1 MAISL
6 GYAAAAPTGANGA
19 TGVISV
25 NFTTEVEAVDITHRG
40 NGAAGVGSAFRVAT
54 GGFVTR
60 TVEIE
65 CLDAS
70 AVMTALAQAGS
81 GYAVV
86 NVTENQPL
94 EGPVTFTVTAREV

>member
-6 GYAAAAPTGANGA
+6 GYAAGTPTGVNGA
-19 TGVISV
+19 TGIISV
-25 NFTTEVEAVDITHRG
+25 NFTEEVEGIDITHRG
-40 NGAAGVGSAFRVAT
+40 NATSVADAFRVAT

-65 CLDAS
+65 CLDATT
-70 AVMTALAQAGS
+70 VMTNLTKAGS

-86 NVTENQPL
+86 SVAENQPL
-94 EGPVTFTVTAREV
+94 DGPITYTVTCKEV

>member
-6 GYAAAAPTGANGA
+6 GYAAAGPTGVNGA

-25 NFTTEVEAVDITHRG
+25 NFTEEVEAIDITHRG
-40 NGAAGVGSAFRVAT
+40 SATSVADAFRVAT

-65 CLDAS
+65 CLDATT
-70 AVMTALAQAGS
+70 VMANLVQAGS

-86 NVTENQPL
+86 SVAENQPL
-94 EGPVTFTVTAREV
+94 DGPITYTVTCKEV

>member
-6 GYAAAAPTGANGA
+6 GRTGGSPTGANGA

-25 NFTTEVEAVDITHRG
+25 TFSQEAEAIDITHRG
-40 NGAAGVGSAFRVAT
+40 NASSVADAFKVAT

-65 CLDAS
+65 CLDATS
-70 AVMTALAQAGS
+70 VVTALAQAGS
-81 GYAVV
+81 GYAVMS
-86 NVTENQPL
+86 VTENQPL
-94 EGPVTFTVTAREV
+94 DGPVTYTVTAKEV

>member
-6 GYAAAAPTGANGA
+6 GYAAGSPTGANGA

-40 NGAAGVGSAFRVAT
+40 SATSVADAFRVAT

-65 CLDAS
+65 CLDATS
-70 AVMTALAQAGS
+70 VMTSLAQAGS
-81 GYAVV
+81 GYAVTS
-86 NVTENQPL
+86 VTENQPL
-94 EGPVTFTVTAREV
+94 DGPVTFTVTAREV